1 MTDLTRRSF
10 LHFALVS
17 GGALMING
25 MPVRFALAQGQTITG
40 VTYLT
45 PTYEA
50 LMWGINGFVERLK
63 EAGGDAIKVEFYDSG
78 TLLGADEQTSALRAG
93 TIDFMV
99 HTSSYISGSLPI
111 LGVTGLPSLVE
122 ELHQNGE
129 RLAMGTP
136 LYDLINQELA
146 KSNLFM
152 LTSGGGIMEPE
163 YVWSGANRIASLDD
177 MSGKKIRVVGYEAST
192 TFEKFGVA
200 PVRIPSSETYL
211 ALQRGTVD
219 GAVLNISTVLGRKLQ
234 EQLKHAWL
242 LPSTAYAQQIFLL
255 KDRWDGMDEPT
266 KAAFTEAARWF
277 DENFAKTVNFDWYP
291 NKYWPRVKEAGIEI
305 IEVSPEDKRK
315 FDQAAQEAWTWWKG
329 EVGEE
334 VGQKA
339 IDYAL
344 GKSA

>member
-1 MTDLTRRSF
+1 MTQLTKRSF
-10 LHFALVS
+10 LRLAAAS
-17 GGALMING
+17 GGALVING
-25 MPVRFALAQGQTITG
+25 MPVRIALAQAPTITG

-45 PTYEA
+45 PTYNA

-63 EAGGDAIKVEFYDSG
+63 QAGGDAITVEFYDSG

-122 ELHQNGE
+122 ELHQHGD

-136 LYDLINQELA
+136 LYDLINEQLA
-146 KSNLFM
+146 GANLFM

-163 YVWSGANRIASLDD
+163 YVWSGASRIASLDD
-177 MSGKKIRVVGYEAST
+177 MSGKKIRVVGYEAAT

-234 EQLKHAWL
+234 EQLKYCWK

-255 KDRWDGMDEPT
+255 KDRWDAMDEQT
-266 KAAFTEAARWF
+266 QAAYLEAARWF
-277 DENFAKTVNFDWYP
+277 DENFAKTVNSDWYP
-291 NKYWPRVKEAGIEI
+291 NKYWPQIDEAGIEI
-305 IEVSPEDKRK
+305 IDVAPEDAQK
-315 FDQAAQEAWTWWKG
+315 FEQAAQEAWTWWKG

-344 GKSA
+344 GKTA

>member
-1 MTDLTRRSF
+1 MTELTRRS
-10 LHFALVS
+10 LLQYAGAA
-17 GGALMING
+17 GGALVVNG
-25 MPVRFALAQGQTITG
+25 MPVGLALAQGQTITG

-63 EAGGDAIKVEFYDSG
+63 EAGGDAINVEFYDSG

-99 HTSSYISGSLPI
+99 HTSSYISRSLPI

-122 ELHQNGE
+122 ELHVHGD

-136 LYDLINQELA
+136 LYDLINEELA
-146 KSNLFM
+146 SANLFM

-163 YVWSGANRIASLDD
+163 YVWSGANKIASLDD
-177 MSGKKIRVVGYEAST
+177 MRGKKIRVVGYEAAT

-234 EQLKHAWL
+234 EQLRYVYK

-255 KDRWDGMDEPT
+255 KDRWDSLDEPT
-266 KAAFTEAARWF
+266 KAAFQEAGKWF
-277 DENFAKTVNFDWYP
+277 DENFASQVNGDWYP
-291 NKYWPRVKEAGIEI
+291 NKYWPRIEEAGIEI
-305 IEVSPEDKRK
+305 MEPSAEDAER
-315 FDQAAQEAWTWWKG
+315 FEQAAQEAWEWWKG